1 MDATIQPILEKV
13 LAGERLDFDDGLTLF
28 KSHDLLSIGA
38 AADTIRQRKHPEGH
52 ITYIVDRLSLIH
64 I

>member
-38 AADTIRQRKHPEGH
+38 AADTIRQRSTQKD
-52 ITYIVDRLSLIH
+52 TSLYR
-64 I
+64 